1 MSKLLRANF
10 MRLKKDK
17 VFWLCVLAIFSLAVF
32 NMLNLYRQ
40 AKSGVSLPVDSQDT
54 HFFELLPFIGILAAV
69 VISLLFGTEYSDG
82 TMRNKIIVGSTRT
95 SIYMATFVTSAIAST
110 VVTLAWFAGGLV
122 CHPLLGAFN
131 TTFIDLLLNVMTAIL
146 TCVALSAVF
155 TFVSI
160 ACTNKAVGA
169 VTAILLAFMLMIA
182 GSLIYNGL
190 AAPEM
195 IGDMQITSN
204 GLEFGEPYPNP
215 EYIAEPIRSV
225 LQSVLLILP
234 TGQQILLANL
244 ELANPWM
251 CMGLSAIVT
260 VVVTAFGMILYR
272 KKDLK

>member
-1 MSKLLRANF
+1 MSKILRANF

-54 HFFELLPFIGILAAV
+54 HFFELLPFIGVLSAA
-69 VISLLFGTEYSDG
+69 VISLFFGTEYSDG
-82 TMRNKIIVGSTRT
+82 TMRNKIIVGSSRAG
-95 SIYMATFVTSAIAST
+95 IYMATFVTSATAST
-110 VVTLAWFAGGLV
+110 VVTLAWFVGGLV

-131 TTFIDLLLNVMTAIL
+131 TTFIDLLLNVMTANL

-169 VTAILLAFMLMIA
+169 VTAILLAFMLTVA
-182 GSLIYNGL
+182 GSLIYNAL
-190 AAPEM
+190 
-195 IGDMQITSN
+195 
-204 GLEFGEPYPNP
+204 GEPELVSDMVITIDGIEAGTPHPNP
-215 EYIAEPIRSV
+215 LYIAEPIRSV
-225 LQSVLLILP
+225 FQSLLLILP

-244 ELANPWM
+244 ELYNPWL
-251 CMGLSAIVT
+251 CMGLSIIVT
-260 VVVTAFGMILYR
+260 MVVTVFGMILYR
-272 KKDLK
+272 KKDIK